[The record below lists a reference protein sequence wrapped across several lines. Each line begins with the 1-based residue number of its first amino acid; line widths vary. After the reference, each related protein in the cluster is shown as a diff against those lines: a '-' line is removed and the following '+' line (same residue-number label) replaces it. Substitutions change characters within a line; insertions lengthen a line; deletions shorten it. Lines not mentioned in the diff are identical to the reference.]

1 MKAYKIHLIRHAMTE
16 ENLDGKYIG
25 QTDVPASEYGLRQI
39 KDIIDEYGGYPR
51 LTRWFQAP

>member
-39 KDIIDEYGGYPR
+39 KDIIDEYGGYPEVD
-51 LTRWFQAP
+51 AVV

>member
-39 KDIIDEYGGYPR
+39 KDIIDEYGGSR
-51 LTRWFQAP
+51 G